1 MPETFRKLVAA
12 PPWVIQVVLDF
23 SRHLLLLGALVVVLG
38 MLFYDLGRAFGLPYL
53 FRGQTRKAQFAIGL
67 SMAMLA
73 SELFYVSYLVSPDD
87 LHQSRGRGLPLDV
100 LNYFG
105 ALWGVL
111 SAVVFVSLVSRFLRR
126 TEGRPRRDSKRL
138 LADLG
143 TTVYTLLGAELGVV
157 LTLGFIFGGTNSAIL
172 SRVQGLG
179 EPFRPCIHGLEDCLS
194 QTARTNAPREM
205 LHEHVYAAAFF
216 ALLAVMYIVASCFRA
231 RKIPAAAGLC
241 VLLALLGATDG
252 FFVYWIEKW
261 HSVLLVGV
269 AILVLYVL
277 GRNRYPARFTDL
289 MDAYRHIEE
298 EPCREGC
305 KAAGH
310 THLADYEAPG
320 LRGGGLLPRPVE
332 EFRWTDENGQKRP
345 LVLVCTS
352 GGGIRASVWTA
363 AVLREL
369 EKQLDE
375 PERREFPYHVRMI
388 SGASGGMVGA
398 AYWVATL
405 EGPTHT
411 AGSSEYHKEE
421 TPEER
426 TADAEGSDWLVANV
440 AKECLSRVAAALV
453 FSDLPARLWAWAKPS
468 VHRELY
474 DRGTALEN
482 AFVENMPSLGT
493 KLSRLGSDERAG
505 WRPSLV
511 WSPMLVED
519 GKRLLISNLCLDTL
533 LVQHGPAI
541 GVEGLHVVYSR
552 SGYEIGRLFPVQARE
567 TLRLATAA
575 RMSASF
581 PFVSPAAALP
591 TVPRRRVVDAGYWD
605 NYGVNVACG
614 FLDEMLRTSWLEQ
627 NVSGILLV
635 QIRDG
640 IERPEPAGNHFGDR
654 IARALEGLTS
664 PVSAVLAAR
673 ESVMRF
679 RNDEQVEAVARRF
692 HLDKRFGESFFQQVT
707 FEFPGDAALSWYL
720 TPEEQQSLTDAA
732 KTAVGEKSD
741 ALRVWW
747 DERRGA
753 ASKAA

>member
-1 MPETFRKLVAA
+1 MPETFRKLLDT
-12 PPWVIQVVLDF
+12 PPYLFRVVLDF
-23 SRHLLLLGALVVVLG
+23 SRHLLLLGPLIGVLG
-38 MLFYDLGRAFGLPYL
+38 VLFHDLGRAFGLPYL

-67 SMAMLA
+67 SLAMLA
-73 SELFYVSYLVSPDD
+73 SELFYVSYLVSPDE
-87 LHQSRGRGLPLDV
+87 LHLCRGHGIPLDI
-100 LNYFG
+100 LNYLG

-111 SAVVFVSLVSRFLRR
+111 ATVAFVSLVSRFVRKR
-126 TEGRPRRDSKRL
+126 DGRPRRDSKRL

-157 LTLGFIFGGTNSAIL
+157 LTLGFVFGGTNGAIL
-172 SRVQGLG
+172 ARVQGLG
-179 EPFRPCIHGLEDCLS
+179 ERFRPCIHGLGDCLS
-194 QTARTNAPREM
+194 QTSRAEAPRGM

-252 FFVYWIEKW
+252 FFVYWLEEW
-261 HSVLLVGV
+261 HSLLLVGV
-269 AILVLYVL
+269 TILVLYVL
-277 GRNRYPARFTDL
+277 GRNRYAARFTDL

-298 EPCREGC
+298 QPCREGC

-320 LRGGGLLPRPVE
+320 LHAGLLPRPVE

-369 EKQLDE
+369 EKQLDQ

-405 EGPTHT
+405 EGPAHT
-411 AGSSEYHKEE
+411 VGSSEYHKEDA
-421 TPEER
+421 PENR

-453 FSDLPARLWAWAKPS
+453 FSDVPARIGAWARPS

-474 DRGTALEN
+474 DRGTALEH
-482 AFVENMPSLGT
+482 AFVENMPALGT
-493 KLSRLGSDERAG
+493 KLSRLGHDERAG

-541 GVEGLHVVYSR
+541 GVEGQHVVYSR
-552 SGYEIGRLFPVQARE
+552 SGYEITRLFPVPSRE

-640 IERPEPAGNHFGDR
+640 IERPEPAGNHFNDR

-679 RNDEQVEAVARRF
+679 RNDEQVEAVARRI

-720 TPEEQQSLTDAA
+720 TPEEQQSLKDAA
-732 KTAVGEKSD
+732 KATVGDKSD
-741 ALRVWW
+741 ALRLWW

-753 ASKAA
+753 ASMAA